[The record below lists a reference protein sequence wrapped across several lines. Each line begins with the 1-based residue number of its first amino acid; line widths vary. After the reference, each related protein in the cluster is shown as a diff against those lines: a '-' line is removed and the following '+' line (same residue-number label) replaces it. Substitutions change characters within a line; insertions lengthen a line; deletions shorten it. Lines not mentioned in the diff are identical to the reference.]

1 MKKKNEIL
9 KEMATVINYSN
20 STSFSNIVMI
30 YANVEELCS
39 NEFLDDPVEASRATY
54 FGNISD
60 WSAQCRLD
68 TECNIENVSDEV
80 LEYEIEEA
88 EGDILDD
95 YFAAYGNDKLYKK
108 YWEVENI

>member
-9 KEMATVINYSN
+9 KEMATVINYSD

-54 FGNISD
+54 FGEISD
-60 WSAQCRLD
+60 WSAQCRLNSYG
-68 TECNIENVSDEV
+68 NIVNVTKV
-80 LEYEIEEA
+80 ALEKEIEGE
-88 EGDILDD
+88 EEEILEK
-95 YFAAYGNDKLYKK
+95 YLEEYGKDKLYQQYILAKDS
-108 YWEVENI
+108 

>member
-9 KEMATVINYSN
+9 KEMATVINCSD

-30 YANVEELCS
+30 YADVEELCN
-39 NEFLDDPVEASRATY
+39 NEFFNDPAEASRATY
-54 FGNISD
+54 FGNVSD

-68 TECNIENVSDEV
+68 NEGLIENITKEA
-80 LEYEIEEA
+80 LEKEIEEA
-88 EGDILDD
+88 EEDILDD
-95 YFAAYGNDKLYKK
+95 YFVAYGNDELYKK